1 MMTRHNKKRNSG
13 LLYEFLV
20 RKISRS
26 LVEGD
31 NSSAN
36 ISKNILK
43 KYFSTGTE
51 VHKEYRLINALVNVP
66 VGSEAVAQAVLQEAR
81 NASRRFDSK
90 MLRTEKDNLIREI
103 NHEFGPEAVYAESV
117 PDYKSYATASTLVK
131 YWREEKELDLSTV
144 VRYEKVLIESLARPL
159 EEKIIEEADPQVDN
173 LVVKVATDKM
183 QRKYE
188 TRLNKTQS
196 DLINLYAVENKHDA
210 TREMIEG
217 IVESTLAN
225 LKAYGASQNENFA
238 SKVQSVSE
246 SIRSLN
252 IEEVNDTLIAKTLE
266 IVELNEELQGAI
278 K

>member
-1 MMTRHNKKRNSG
+1 M
-13 LLYEFLV
+13 
-20 RKISRS
+20 
-26 LVEGD
+26 
-31 NSSAN
+31 
-36 ISKNILK
+36 
-43 KYFSTGTE
+43 
-51 VHKEYRLINALVNVP
+51 
-66 VGSEAVAQAVLQEAR
+66 
-81 NASRRFDSK
+81 
-90 MLRTEKDNLIREI
+90 
-103 NHEFGPEAVYAESV
+103 
-117 PDYKSYATASTLVK
+117 
-131 YWREEKELDLSTV
+131 
-144 VRYEKVLIESLARPL
+144 ARPL

-225 LKAYGASQNENFA
+225 LKAYGASQNESFA

>member
-36 ISKNILK
+36 ISKYILK

-159 EEKIIEEADPQVDN
+159 EEKIIEEPEPQVAN

-225 LKAYGASQNENFA
+225 LKAYGASQNESFA